1 METEQGAKSF
11 YSEYDIRSVLAP
23 LGAEIIRQDG
33 SSVKGGKLLPSA
45 YFTMEEQTD
54 TAGVWTGYQIK
65 GGGYGHGVGMS
76 QNGAKGMADTG
87 KTYEEILNYF
97 YQEVELGQVQ
107 DVVKKENP

>member
-1 METEQGAKSF
+1 MIWKK
-11 YSEYDIRSVLAP
+11 
-23 LGAEIIRQDG
+23 RQ
-33 SSVKGGKLLPSA
+33 KFILL
-45 YFTMEEQTD
+45 EQTD

>member
-1 METEQGAKSF
+1 
-11 YSEYDIRSVLAP
+11 
-23 LGAEIIRQDG
+23 
-33 SSVKGGKLLPSA
+33 
-45 YFTMEEQTD
+45 MEEQTD

-87 KTYEEILNYF
+87 KNYEEILNYF